1 MASEWRQITT
11 QKSSIRK
18 PTHHQTLFHDIIASQ
33 ENPNTSKTVEASPAE
48 LSVLWSDNPDI
59 ETVGQIAT
67 SETWTACCCCCLVTQ
82 LCLTL
87 CDSTKCSP
95 PCISGHGNIGEGCHF
110 LFQGIFP
117 TQGSNPHLLRCRVG
131 SLPLSRQRSPYIRI
145 QVSKMCITALDS
157 CSGGFIAL
165 SPGDPGTEVLYEPG
179 LC

>member
-87 CDSTKCSP
+87 CDSTDCNLPGS
-95 PCISGHGNIGEGCHF
+95 SVH
-110 LFQGIFP
+110 GIFWAGIP
-117 TQGSNPHLLRCRVG
+117 EWVAISFSKGSSQPRDG
-131 SLPLSRQRSPYIRI
+131 TRI
-145 QVSKMCITALDS
+145 SWVSCI
-157 CSGGFIAL
+157 GRR
-165 SPGDPGTEVLYEPG
+165 VLYHWATWEAPAECG
-179 LC
+179 QHLFGR